1 MIPEGYEDRLRQ
13 LNAVFLEENAKL
25 NLSAFRTKELS
36 WVGNVMDSLA
46 VLDTQLI
53 NMFSAPSSEN
63 TSIPST
69 FALRATADGRP
80 LPPQEEGGNKEDDC
94 LEKEKWEKDP
104 VPSNIRFY
112 AREMRKDPTEAEN
125 LLWKHIRYDQLG
137 VRFRR
142 QYYMDGCIF
151 DFYCPALR
159 LAIELDGKIHEERV
173 QKKNDV
179 ERDDH
184 FLHERQI
191 TTLRL
196 SNENVIR
203 HTENALKTIS
213 KHTQQ
218 SSPPPVEEGSGVEAV
233 SEEGLGVEKCSIL
246 DLGTG
251 GGFPLLPLAICLP
264 QCQLTGVDA
273 TQSLVSRKMIMKQHP
288 VSHAK

>member
-1 MIPEGYEDRLRQ
+1 MIPERCKDRLKQ

-63 TSIPST
+63 TSIP
-69 FALRATADGRP
+69 RP
-80 LPPQEEGGNKEDDC
+80 LPPQEEGENKENNY
-94 LEKEKWEKDP
+94 LEKEKWKKDP

-112 AREMRKDPTEAEN
+112 AREMRKDPTEAES

-142 QYYMDGCIF
+142 QYYIDGCIF
-151 DFYCPALR
+151 DFYCPSLR
-159 LAIELDGKIHEERV
+159 FAIELDGNIHEEKV
-173 QKKNDV
+173 QKKNDG

-184 FLHERQI
+184 FLQERQI
-191 TTLRL
+191 TTLRF
-196 SNENVIR
+196 NNDDVINDTTNILNSIR
-203 HTENALKTIS
+203 
-213 KHTQQ
+213 KHIQQ

-233 SEEGLGVEKCSIL
+233 VEEGS
-246 DLGTG
+246 
-251 GGFPLLPLAICLP
+251 
-264 QCQLTGVDA
+264 
-273 TQSLVSRKMIMKQHP
+273 
-288 VSHAK
+288 